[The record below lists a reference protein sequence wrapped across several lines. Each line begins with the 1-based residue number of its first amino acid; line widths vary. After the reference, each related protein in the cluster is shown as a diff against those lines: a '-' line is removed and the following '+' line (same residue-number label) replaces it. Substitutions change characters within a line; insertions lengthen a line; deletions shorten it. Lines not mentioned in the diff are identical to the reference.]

1 MRQQYG
7 FVFFLLLF
15 ISKYHAQN
23 PTTTSPLEWNGDP
36 KLCTVNPSA
45 APSTIPGPP
54 LPKFSNKAEFALERV
69 EIKHLLNVSLPTV
82 ITMYQQIY
90 DYDANKLI
98 VVKNENGFI
107 SVEYYYYDILKKSTY
122 YRGDFCVV
130 TNIPTENDMDSAS
143 AVKLN
148 GTWHI
153 RPMNEFM
160 LFSNENPN
168 RPIVRPIYLGQDIVR
183 GIPVDKWQTCY
194 IKKETYQT
202 MRRRWAFAQQGVAMP
217 GSTIENYAIPVQALV
232 SASVVFPNG
241 TQAFEVDEVFN
252 VLSFR
257 PGIMETTDALEP
269 PKGVFCASGPD
280 QTLVSLKD
288 IGVSWP
294 NRFSVRVDTS
304 TSRSSRWQRFHL
316 RYDLGR
322 DGGSRRLRYDFMPSG
337 SEDFQSIIHDYSDNL
352 TYIIDQRVGSCK
364 INAGVYIPDVNFI
377 YDPIRFFV
385 KHEAHFI
392 FNPPENAWE
401 SNGFRSCRGN
411 TIKCAILTTSIDNFP
426 PMVDLDT
433 GASTGETWLATNIE
447 YGWSM
452 RAPYARPPSDQPKQF
467 DYPVS
472 LYLKVY
478 RFRDPNNPSPS
489 NILTQDIEYE
499 FYEMSHDLKLSDFD
513 TSICYRSLNLDYLH
527 LGFVLKPST
536 DNLVDG
542 NHLDRRALERN
553 VAFALMTSMQ
563 VTMKHLSNIELDH
576 IQFDN
581 SVYVL
586 FTLLGPVPLSENNE
600 PSAETSRQRLEIAI
614 NTGQFTFNMTL
625 LDYDR
630 SQVVF
635 SAQPNS
641 LKVSKQFMSIHA
653 SVGYTN
659 VSICNISK
667 ANASICEVPKVNNSH
682 TNGQRI
688 KQEKYTSAAQAG
700 AIIGGLIVGIVLGL
714 IAIIAVQLLDKK
726 LAPDVSSSVSGGF
739 KSINSD
745 RTKPETPLTMQNLQA
760 AVDTSHA

>member
-7 FVFFLLLF
+7 FVFLLLLF

-23 PTTTSPLEWNGDP
+23 LTTISPVEWNGDP

-45 APSTIPGPP
+45 TPSTIPGPP

-69 EIKHLLNVSLPTV
+69 EIKHILNVSLPTE

-98 VVKNENGFI
+98 VVKNNKGFI
-107 SVEYYYYDILKKSTY
+107 NVEYYYYDILKKSTY
-122 YRGDFCVV
+122 YKGEFCVV
-130 TNIPTENDMDSAS
+130 TDIPKENNMDSAS
-143 AVKLN
+143 AIQLPN

-160 LFSNENPN
+160 LFSNENPS

-194 IKKETYQT
+194 INKETYQT
-202 MRRRWAFAQQGVAMP
+202 TRRIWAFAQQGVVMP

-257 PGIMETTDALEP
+257 PGIIETTDALAP
-269 PKGVFCASGPD
+269 PKGVFCASGPG

-288 IGVSWP
+288 VGVSWP

-316 RYDLGR
+316 RYDQGR
-322 DGGSRRLRYDFMPSG
+322 DGGSRRLRYDFMPPG

-352 TYIIDQRVGSCK
+352 TYIIDQRIGSCK

-401 SNGFRSCRGN
+401 FNGFRSCRGN
-411 TIKCAILTTSIDNFP
+411 TIKCTILTTSVDNFP

-433 GASTGETWLATNIE
+433 GASTGETWQATNIE
-447 YGWSM
+447 YGWSV

-472 LYLKVY
+472 LYLKMY
-478 RFRDPNNPSPS
+478 RFRDSNNPS
-489 NILTQDIEYE
+489 
-499 FYEMSHDLKLSDFD
+499 
-513 TSICYRSLNLDYLH
+513 R
-527 LGFVLKPST
+527 
-536 DNLVDG
+536 
-542 NHLDRRALERN
+542 
-553 VAFALMTSMQ
+553 
-563 VTMKHLSNIELDH
+563 
-576 IQFDN
+576 
-581 SVYVL
+581 
-586 FTLLGPVPLSENNE
+586 
-600 PSAETSRQRLEIAI
+600 
-614 NTGQFTFNMTL
+614 
-625 LDYDR
+625 
-630 SQVVF
+630 
-635 SAQPNS
+635 
-641 LKVSKQFMSIHA
+641 
-653 SVGYTN
+653 
-659 VSICNISK
+659 
-667 ANASICEVPKVNNSH
+667 
-682 TNGQRI
+682 
-688 KQEKYTSAAQAG
+688 
-700 AIIGGLIVGIVLGL
+700 
-714 IAIIAVQLLDKK
+714 
-726 LAPDVSSSVSGGF
+726 
-739 KSINSD
+739 
-745 RTKPETPLTMQNLQA
+745 
-760 AVDTSHA
+760 